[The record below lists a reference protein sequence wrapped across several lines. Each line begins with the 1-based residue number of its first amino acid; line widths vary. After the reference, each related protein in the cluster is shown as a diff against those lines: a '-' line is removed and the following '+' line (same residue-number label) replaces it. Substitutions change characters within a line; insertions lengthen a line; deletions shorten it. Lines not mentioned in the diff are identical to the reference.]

1 MMFLQFVDW
10 LCVTNINRQWYEPFD
25 RVASICVPLHHAHA
39 SCIVAGCSV
48 LGSLRPEGPNGKAAA
63 DGRLSQYDVFDS
75 LLAAFGN
82 VMLYWFVCECRSK
95 CLGLF

>member
-1 MMFLQFVDW
+1 MLTDPNY
-10 LCVTNINRQWYEPFD
+10 T
-25 RVASICVPLHHAHA
+25 
-39 SCIVAGCSV
+39 GCSV

-82 VMLYWFVCECRSK
+82 VMLYWFVRMIV
-95 CLGLF
+95 

>member
-1 MMFLQFVDW
+1 MTDPNY
-10 LCVTNINRQWYEPFD
+10 T
-25 RVASICVPLHHAHA
+25 
-39 SCIVAGCSV
+39 GCSV

-82 VMLYWFVCECRSK
+82 VMLYWFVRMIV
-95 CLGLF
+95 

>member
-1 MMFLQFVDW
+1 M
-10 LCVTNINRQWYEPFD
+10 NHSI
-25 RVASICVPLHHAHA
+25 ASIQSACETPFVAYRR
-39 SCIVAGCSV
+39 AGCSV

-82 VMLYWFVCECRSK
+82 VMLYWFV
-95 CLGLF
+95 